1 MSSSWR
7 SLGQVTETH
16 FVSSHPRTN
25 NFCSF
30 KDEASSCPLL
40 EFGPRVST
48 SKTDWN
54 RSCVSLTKIRNEKDA
69 HSLLFNI
76 VLEASLFSPFLNMAT
91 LSKSFST
98 FYLKI

>member
-7 SLGQVTETH
+7 SLDQVTETH

-30 KDEASSCPLL
+30 KDEVSSCHLL
-40 EFGPRVST
+40 EFGPWVNI
-48 SKTDWN
+48 SKMDWN
-54 RSCVSLTKIRNEKDA
+54 GSFVSLTKIRNKKDA
-69 HSLLFNI
+69 HSHLFDI

-98 FYLKI
+98 FYFKI

>member
-7 SLGQVTETH
+7 SLDQVTETH

-30 KDEASSCPLL
+30 KVEVSSCHLL
-40 EFGPRVST
+40 EFGPRVNI
-48 SKTDWN
+48 SKINWN
-54 RSCVSLTKIRNEKDA
+54 GSFVSLTKIRNKKDA
-69 HSLLFNI
+69 HSHLFDI
-76 VLEASLFSPFLNMAT
+76 VLEASLFSPFLNMAM

-98 FYLKI
+98 FYFKI